1 MFSAAIHKPILLR
14 ALSDCLDP
22 IRSDLGNVHPD
33 MRQSPYISGAI
44 LGICRGY
51 ANKQKLRESV
61 VNKLIDNAFEE
72 VFRSESLNMQ
82 TKAKN
87 WLNVENADFMD
98 AYTHAKSATE
108 VELNLDWLG
117 QYVQMHFKKA
127 STLRQPL

>member
-1 MFSAAIHKPILLR
+1 MFSAAIHKPILLQ
-14 ALSDCLDP
+14 AFSDCLDP

-33 MRQSPYISGAI
+33 MRQSPYMSGAI

-72 VFRSESLNMQ
+72 VFRSESLDMQ

-87 WLNVENADFMD
+87 WLNEENTDFID
-98 AYTHAKSATE
+98 AYEHAKFVTE
-108 VELNLDWLG
+108 IELNLDWLS
-117 QYVQMHFKKA
+117 QYVQTHFQKA
-127 STLRQPL
+127 STLGQQL

>member
-1 MFSAAIHKPILLR
+1 MFSAAIHKPILLQ
-14 ALSDCLDP
+14 AFSDCLDP

-33 MRQSPYISGAI
+33 IRQSPYMSGAI

-72 VFRSESLNMQ
+72 VFRSESLDMQ

-87 WLNVENADFMD
+87 WLNEENTDFID
-98 AYTHAKSATE
+98 AYEHAKSVTE
-108 VELNLDWLG
+108 IELNLDWLS
-117 QYVQMHFKKA
+117 QYVQTHFQKA
-127 STLRQPL
+127 STLGQQL